1 MHKVL
6 FLLFGLFVFFQCGKS
21 EDSIK
26 LGIHSHNDYE
36 QDIPFW
42 TAYKNGLNSIE
53 IDLFLKND
61 SLYVTHSESEIIADR
76 TIEHLYLNSLSKVA
90 SSQLGIKKKL
100 QILIDI
106 KSESHTT
113 LNRLIKTLN
122 YYPEIIDEE
131 NISIVISGNRPIPK
145 KYVDYPDF
153 IYFDYQSLYP
163 LENEKIWN
171 KIALISLNFKKYS
184 SWNGVE
190 DMSVENFKKL
200 DSLVKL
206 AHYYKKPF
214 RFWGTPDNKI
224 AWEVFK
230 ELGVNYINTDKP
242 IQVSTYF
249 NELTN

>member
-1 MHKVL
+1 MPREL
-6 FLLFGLFVFFQCGKS
+6 ILLFCFCVFFQCNKS
-21 EDSIK
+21 EHSNK
-26 LGIHSHNDYE
+26 LGIHSHNDYK

-122 YYPEIIDEE
+122 YYPEIIDKE

-184 SWNGVE
+184 SWNGERNISLE
-190 DMSVENFKKL
+190 DFKKL
-200 DSLVKL
+200 DSLVRL
-206 AHYYKKPF
+206 AHHYKKPF
-214 RFWGTPDNKI
+214 RFWGTPDNEI

-230 ELGVNYINTDKP
+230 ELGVDYINTDKP
-242 IQVSTYF
+242 IQVSNYF
-249 NELTN
+249 NESIN

>member
-1 MHKVL
+1 MHRVL
-6 FLLFGLFVFFQCGKS
+6 FLLFSLFCFFQCGKS
-21 EDSIK
+21 EKSIK
-26 LGIHSHNDYE
+26 LGIHSHNDYK

-61 SLYVTHSESEIIADR
+61 SLYVTHSESEIVADR
-76 TIEHLYLNSLSKVA
+76 TIERLYLNSLSKVT
-90 SSQLGIKKKL
+90 SSKLGIEKKL

-106 KSESHTT
+106 KSESYTT

-122 YYPEIIDEE
+122 YYPEIIDKE

-184 SWNGVE
+184 SWNGEE

-230 ELGVNYINTDKP
+230 ELGVDYINTDKP

-249 NELTN
+249 NELKN

>member
-90 SSQLGIKKKL
+90 SSQLGTKKKL

-106 KSESHTT
+106 KSESHMT

-122 YYPEIIDEE
+122 YYPEIVDKE
-131 NISIVISGNRPIPK
+131 NISIVISGKRPIPK
-145 KYVDYPDF
+145 KYLDYPDF

-163 LENEKIWN
+163 LENEKR
-171 KIALISLNFKKYS
+171 L
-184 SWNGVE
+184 
-190 DMSVENFKKL
+190 
-200 DSLVKL
+200 
-206 AHYYKKPF
+206 
-214 RFWGTPDNKI
+214 
-224 AWEVFK
+224 
-230 ELGVNYINTDKP
+230 
-242 IQVSTYF
+242 
-249 NELTN
+249 

>member
-122 YYPEIIDEE
+122 YYPEIIDKE

-163 LENEKIWN
+163 IENEKIWK

-190 DMSVENFKKL
+190 DMSVEDFKKL
-200 DSLVKL
+200 DSLVKM
-206 AHYYKKPF
+206 AHYNKKPL

-230 ELGVNYINTDKP
+230 ELGVDYINTDKP

>member
-122 YYPEIIDEE
+122 YYPEIIDKE
-131 NISIVISGNRPIPK
+131 NISIVISGKRPIPK
-145 KYVDYPDF
+145 KYLDYPDF

-190 DMSVENFKKL
+190 DMSVEDFKKL

-206 AHYYKKPF
+206 AHFYKKPF

-230 ELGVNYINTDKP
+230 ELGVDYINTDKP

-249 NELTN
+249 NELKN

>member
-21 EDSIK
+21 EGSIK

-122 YYPEIIDEE
+122 YYPEIIDKE

-153 IYFDYQSLYP
+153 IYFDYQSLYS

-190 DMSVENFKKL
+190 DMSVEDFKKL
-200 DSLVKL
+200 DSLVKM
-206 AHYYKKPF
+206 AHYYKKPL

-230 ELGVNYINTDKP
+230 ELGVDYINTDKP

>member
-21 EDSIK
+21 EGSIK

-122 YYPEIIDEE
+122 YYPEIIDKE

-153 IYFDYQSLYP
+153 IYFDYQSLYS

-190 DMSVENFKKL
+190 DMSVEDFKKL

-206 AHYYKKPF
+206 AHYYKKPL

-230 ELGVNYINTDKP
+230 ELGVDYINTDKP

-249 NELTN
+249 NELKN

>member
-1 MHKVL
+1 MHRVL

-21 EDSIK
+21 EGSIK

-122 YYPEIIDEE
+122 YYPEIIDKE

-153 IYFDYQSLYP
+153 IYFDYQSLYSI
-163 LENEKIWN
+163 ENEKIWK

-184 SWNGVE
+184 S
-190 DMSVENFKKL
+190 
-200 DSLVKL
+200 
-206 AHYYKKPF
+206 
-214 RFWGTPDNKI
+214 
-224 AWEVFK
+224 
-230 ELGVNYINTDKP
+230 
-242 IQVSTYF
+242 
-249 NELTN
+249 

>member
-6 FLLFGLFVFFQCGKS
+6 FFLFGLFVFFQCGKS
-21 EDSIK
+21 EGSIK

-122 YYPEIIDEE
+122 YYPEIIDKE

-190 DMSVENFKKL
+190 DMSVEDFKKL

-206 AHYYKKPF
+206 AHFYKKPF

-230 ELGVNYINTDKP
+230 ELGVDYINTDKP

-249 NELTN
+249 NELIN

>member
-1 MHKVL
+1 MHRVL
-6 FLLFGLFVFFQCGKS
+6 FLLFSLFCFFQCGKS
-21 EDSIK
+21 EKSIK

-36 QDIPFW
+36 QEIPFW

-61 SLYVTHSESEIIADR
+61 SLYVTHSESEIVADR
-76 TIEHLYLNSLSKVA
+76 TIERLYLNSLSKVT
-90 SSQLGIKKKL
+90 SSQLGIEKKL

-122 YYPEIIDEE
+122 YYPEIIDKE

-184 SWNGVE
+184 SWNGLEDMPVE
-190 DMSVENFKKL
+190 DFKKL

-230 ELGVNYINTDKP
+230 ELGVDYINTDKP

-249 NELTN
+249 NDLTN

>member
-122 YYPEIIDEE
+122 YYPEIVDKE
-131 NISIVISGNRPIPK
+131 NISIVISGKRPIPK
-145 KYVDYPDF
+145 KYLDYPDF

-190 DMSVENFKKL
+190 DMSVEDFKKL

-206 AHYYKKPF
+206 AHFYKKPF

-230 ELGVNYINTDKP
+230 ELGVDYINTDKP

-249 NELTN
+249 NELKN

>member
-6 FLLFGLFVFFQCGKS
+6 FLFFGLFVFFQCGKS

-122 YYPEIIDEE
+122 YYPEIIDKE

-230 ELGVNYINTDKP
+230 ELGVDYINTDKP

-249 NELTN
+249 NELKN

>member
-1 MHKVL
+1 MHRVL
-6 FLLFGLFVFFQCGKS
+6 FLLFSLFCFFQCGKS
-21 EDSIK
+21 EKSIK
-26 LGIHSHNDYE
+26 LGIHSHNDYK

-61 SLYVTHSESEIIADR
+61 SLYVTHSESEIVADR
-76 TIEHLYLNSLSKVA
+76 TIERLYLNSLSKVT
-90 SSQLGIKKKL
+90 SSQLGIEKKL

-122 YYPEIIDEE
+122 YYPEIIDKE
-131 NISIVISGNRPIPK
+131 NTSIVISGNRPVPK
-145 KYVDYPDF
+145 KYGNYPDF

-163 LENEKIWN
+163 PENEKIWN

-184 SWNGVE
+184 SWNGLEDMPVE
-190 DMSVENFKKL
+190 DFKKL

-230 ELGVNYINTDKP
+230 ELGVDYINTDKP

-249 NELTN
+249 NDLTN

>member
-1 MHKVL
+1 MAFL
-6 FLLFGLFVFFQCGKS
+6 FFFQCGKS
-21 EDSIK
+21 ENSIK

-122 YYPEIIDEE
+122 YYPEIIDKE

-190 DMSVENFKKL
+190 DMSVEDFKKL

-224 AWEVFK
+224 AWEAFK
-230 ELGVNYINTDKP
+230 ELGVDYINTDKP

>member
-21 EDSIK
+21 EGSIK

-122 YYPEIIDEE
+122 YYPEIIDKE

-163 LENEKIWN
+163 IENEKIWK

-190 DMSVENFKKL
+190 DMSVEDFKKL
-200 DSLVKL
+200 DSLVKM
-206 AHYYKKPF
+206 AHYYKKPL

-230 ELGVNYINTDKP
+230 ELGVDYINTDKP

>member
-6 FLLFGLFVFFQCGKS
+6 FFLFGLFVFFQCGKS
-21 EDSIK
+21 EGSIK

-122 YYPEIIDEE
+122 YYPEIVDKE
-131 NISIVISGNRPIPK
+131 NISIVISGKRPIPK
-145 KYVDYPDF
+145 KYLDYPDF

-190 DMSVENFKKL
+190 DMSVEDFKKL

-206 AHYYKKPF
+206 AHFYKKPF

-230 ELGVNYINTDKP
+230 ELGVDYINTDKP

-249 NELTN
+249 NELKN

>member
-21 EDSIK
+21 EGSIK

-122 YYPEIIDEE
+122 YYPEIIGKE

-163 LENEKIWN
+163 IENEKIWK

-190 DMSVENFKKL
+190 DMSVEDFKKL
-200 DSLVKL
+200 DSLVKM
-206 AHYYKKPF
+206 AHYYKKPL

-230 ELGVNYINTDKP
+230 ELGVDYINTDKP